1 MAARADH
8 ERRVVLSVLDRLL
21 DEEPKSTRDVLPT
34 RAETVRELRR
44 AVTRDLDTLL
54 NTRNTFSDL
63 SPDFTEVARS
73 VIAYGLPD
81 LSSFG
86 HSPNDWIRLRQAIE
100 TAIRTFEP
108 RLAGAVV
115 TVTPPTSTDR
125 SVRVRI
131 DARLIMTPN
140 PEPISFDIVMPF
152 LASRCE
158 VKERT

>member
-1 MAARADH
+1 
-8 ERRVVLSVLDRLL
+8 VLSVFDRLI
-21 DEEPKSTRDVLPT
+21 DEDPKSTRDVLAT

-44 AVTRDLDTLL
+44 TVTRDLDALL

-63 SPDFTEVARS
+63 SPDFTEVGLS
-73 VIAYGLPD
+73 VLTYGLPD

-86 HSPNDWIRLRQAIE
+86 QSNNDWSRLRQAIE

-108 RLAGAVV
+108 RLSGAVAS
-115 TVTPPTSTDR
+115 VTPPTVADR

-131 DARLIMTPN
+131 DARLLMTPT
-140 PEPISFDIVMPF
+140 PEPISFDIVMPL
-152 LASRCE
+152 LANRCE